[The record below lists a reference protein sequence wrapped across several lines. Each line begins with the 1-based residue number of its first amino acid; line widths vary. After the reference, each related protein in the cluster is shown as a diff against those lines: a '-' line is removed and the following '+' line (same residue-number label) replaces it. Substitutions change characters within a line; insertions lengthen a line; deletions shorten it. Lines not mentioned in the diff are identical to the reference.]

1 MAKHLTEQDRQQIVG
16 ILDGWPADSKLTWDR
31 LLDRIGHRLGIN
43 PTRQTLSRD
52 PRIKLAFQNRKE
64 GKPHPV
70 RQSATEKSLRQK
82 VERLKAENAR
92 LEKEKGAVPGDVH
105 ALAVQRAQTWPH
117 RGEAGPAPTT
127 HPTVE
132 GLIDGDFW

>member
-92 LEKEKGAVPGDVH
+92 LEKEK
-105 ALAVQRAQTWPH
+105 ALFLEMFTRWQYNAHKHGLTEERLGQPLPRID
-117 RGEAGPAPTT
+117 RGRS
-127 HPTVE
+127 
-132 GLIDGDFW
+132 D

>member
-1 MAKHLTEQDRQQIVG
+1 MARHLTEQDRQQIVG

-31 LLDRIGHRLGIN
+31 LLDRIGHRLAIN

-64 GKPHPV
+64 GKPHPA

-82 VERLKAENAR
+82 FERLKAENAR
-92 LEKEKGAVPGDVH
+92 LEKEK
-105 ALAVQRAQTWPH
+105 ALFLEIFTRWQYNAHKQGLTEERLGLPLPRID
-117 RGEAGPAPTT
+117 RGRS
-127 HPTVE
+127 
-132 GLIDGDFW
+132 D